1 MLENIFSDEK
11 RDTDEK
17 PEKEPLTENAA
28 ENEQKPEKTQK
39 RNLLANLPQIHLPKL
54 SAIIPKRLRANNQQS
69 DDLELG
75 GPNNKAGLA
84 SMETLDDSIKDNDTN
99 KDVTDKATIQDEGL
113 ETVKLNES
121 DKEKEAGKDN
131 GKVGETEV
139 DKRPYLERLRAY
151 TFSVDDLAIIGG
163 ILLFVLLV
171 ALICAF
177 TFSGNPA
184 LKEPPLRDGKFISA
198 VTSCG
203 PVEGVSEDDAAYAF
217 RGIPYGLHNRFQP
230 AQPIERIENC
240 FNGTLKAH
248 NATAACSQIL
258 ANGSIIG
265 QENCLTLDV
274 VTPYV
279 RYENPLPVVVL
290 IGADSFIGDSPNK
303 LRPTVRFAR

>member
-1 MLENIFSDEK
+1 MFPDEK
-11 RDTDEK
+11 RDAEEK
-17 PEKEPLTENAA
+17 PEKEPLTDSSAETDPKPAA
-28 ENEQKPEKTQK
+28 PK
-39 RNLLANLPQIHLPKL
+39 RNLLASLPQIHLPKL

-121 DKEKEAGKDN
+121 DKEKEAAKDN

-151 TFSVDDLAIIGG
+151 NFSVDDLAIIGG
-163 ILLFVLLV
+163 ILVFVLLV
-171 ALICAF
+171 AVICAF

-184 LKEPPLRDGKFISA
+184 LKTPPLRDGKFILA

-203 PVEGVSEDDAAYAF
+203 PVEGVLEDTTAYAF
-217 RGIPYGLHNRFQP
+217 RGIPYGLHARFQP

-258 ANGSIIG
+258 ANGSVIG
-265 QENCLTLDV
+265 QESCLTLDV
-274 VTPYV
+274 ITPYV

-303 LRPTVRFAR
+303 LRPSVRFAR